1 MESAP
6 AVKPRKEG
14 RTPGKIGSRKID
26 SRVSWLDWVWGRVD
40 ADRSAPVEPGSA
52 CRACVGTVMSMKHR
66 KANVFIRALGRL
78 ELNRVELHWQEL
90 VRVELDMVER
100 MDGMGIMESQG
111 CFGLNKHLGKTD
123 EVAKYNSFNKTAP
136 E

>member
-1 MESAP
+1 
-6 AVKPRKEG
+6 
-14 RTPGKIGSRKID
+14 
-26 SRVSWLDWVWGRVD
+26 
-40 ADRSAPVEPGSA
+40 
-52 CRACVGTVMSMKHR
+52 MSMKHR

-78 ELNRVELHWQEL
+78 ELNRVELHWPEL

-111 CFGLNKHLGKTD
+111 CFGLNKHLGKTG